1 MPIKQLFK
9 EAQNIIALEC
19 QTNNNPDLHAQ
30 YEIIRTQKYDKLL
43 EESDILNCLV
53 VQASSYSVV
62 RKFFK
67 VLYAEDIYR
76 FDQYYSSHFFKKAIK
91 PDYLYEDWIKIVL
104 FWGNNLLSKN
114 QLPQCN
120 EIYSLIKAM
129 DKAER
134 EDIENLNSLKPVP
147 RIVFSL
153 ATALPKVKKDI
164 LLNSTKFYIKA
175 DELSS
180 KYPGRAFDY
189 AENFSKDIKQMG
201 TGLVCNFFKELG
213 LLQYVKVDVHVKD
226 FLENLNTDCKKLNQ
240 KRNFILSWLLA
251 KEAGMEPFYLDKILY
266 VGGKYVK
273 PKIKALFNSY
283 RNEYENTLKR
293 LISQISNC
301 Y

>member
-293 LISQISNC
+293 LISQISN
-301 Y
+301 YY

>member
-19 QTNNNPDLHAQ
+19 QSNNNPDLHAQ
-30 YEIIRTQKYDKLL
+30 YDIIRTQKYDKLL
-43 EESDILNCLV
+43 KESDIINCLV

-76 FDQYYSSHFFKKAIK
+76 FDQYYSSNFFKKAIK

-104 FWGNNLLSKN
+104 FWGNILLVKN
-114 QLPQCN
+114 HLPQYN
-120 EIYSLIKAM
+120 DIYSLIKAM
-129 DKAER
+129 GKAER
-134 EDIENLNSLKPVP
+134 EGIENLNSLKPIP

-153 ATALPKVKKDI
+153 ATALPNVKKEI
-164 LLNSTKFYIKA
+164 LLNPANFYAKA

-180 KYPGRAFDY
+180 QYPGRAFDY

-273 PKIKALFNSY
+273 PKIKALFNSF
-283 RNEYENTLKR
+283 RNEYENTLNR
-293 LISQISNC
+293 LISQIPD
-301 Y
+301 YY

>member
-19 QTNNNPDLHAQ
+19 LTNNNPDLHAQ

-43 EESDILNCLV
+43 KESDILNCLV

-76 FDQYYSSHFFKKAIK
+76 FDQYYSSHFFNKAIK

-104 FWGNNLLSKN
+104 FWGNNLLVKN
-114 QLPQCN
+114 QLPQFN
-120 EIYSLIKAM
+120 DIYSLIKAM

-134 EDIENLNSLKPVP
+134 EGIENLNSLKPIP

-153 ATALPKVKKDI
+153 ATALPNVKKEI
-164 LLNSTKFYIKA
+164 LLNPTNFYTKA
-175 DELSS
+175 DGLSS
-180 KYPGRAFDY
+180 QYPGRAFDY

-201 TGLVCNFFKELG
+201 TVLVCNFFKELG

-226 FLENLNTDCKKLNQ
+226 FLENLNTDCKKLNP

-251 KEAGMEPFYLDKILY
+251 KEAGMEPFFLDKILY

-273 PKIKALFNSY
+273 PKIKALFNSF
-283 RNEYENTLKR
+283 RNEYENTLNR
-293 LISQISNC
+293 LISQIPN
-301 Y
+301 YY